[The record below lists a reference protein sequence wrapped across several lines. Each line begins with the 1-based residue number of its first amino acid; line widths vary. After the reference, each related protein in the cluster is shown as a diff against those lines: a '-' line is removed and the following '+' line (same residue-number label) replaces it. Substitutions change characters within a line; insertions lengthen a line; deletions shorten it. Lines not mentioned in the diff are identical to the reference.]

1 MNNKLIIII
10 LLLLV
15 LSSYFIIKA
24 VNISKSNNKITKP
37 YSPKQPFD
45 TAWNTHDIKILQ
57 KIKIDNYFIY
67 DETLLGLL
75 KLDKFIPWNKNITI
89 AIPTTTSSSTGT
101 KIKNISTVNY
111 EIVNDKVIIRDK
123 FKNKDVEVDK
133 SIIFPLKNK
142 NNISYPNKP
151 EELLSIIYPYDWNN
165 LCKSMELD
173 KITNKKYNIFT
184 TSWNQMLN
192 KPSAQDLFDNTW
204 VINLTKREDRW
215 KSTQERLGK
224 INIHPKR
231 WNAIDATTNV
241 TRNIYKEVFE
251 KESSDHLT
259 LRELACYLSHYSL
272 WVELLD
278 KKVPYA
284 LILED
289 DIILPDITG
298 TIEFQKILDHSLGF
312 EILFFGHCLPLT
324 GVKRRFYDK
333 YSERG
338 SALCLHAY
346 AVSLYGLENLIKY
359 VNSNDV
365 VRQVDI
371 VTRNFC
377 ADRLCFLSQSK
388 KSTDDTKFWGEG
400 IIVQDRQSLGSDIGK
415 TD

>member
-1 MNNKLIIII
+1 MNSYKLIFLVLSIII
-10 LLLLV
+10 LLLATYLY
-15 LSSYFIIKA
+15 SSSSSIQKR
-24 VNISKSNNKITKP
+24 KP
-37 YSPKQPFD
+37 NQPFD
-45 TAWNTHDIKILQ
+45 NKWNTLNIDILQNIKIN
-57 KIKIDNYFIY
+57 NYFIY
-67 DETLLGLL
+67 DETLLGLV
-75 KLDKFIPWNKNITI
+75 KLNKFIPWNKNITI
-89 AIPTTTSSSTGT
+89 AIPTGTT
-101 KIKNISTVNY
+101 IKNKHISTVSY
-111 EIVNDKVIIRDK
+111 EIKENKVIINDKWKNTK
-123 FKNKDVEVDK
+123 FKIDND
-133 SIIFPLKNK
+133 IIFPLNK
-142 NNISYPNKP
+142 INDIFYPNKP
-151 EELLSIIYPYDWNN
+151 EKLLSIIYPYDWTN

-173 KITNKKYNIFT
+173 KMTNKKYNIFT
-184 TSWNQMLN
+184 SSWNQMISP
-192 KPSAQDLFDNTW
+192 PSAKDLFDNTW
-204 VINLTKREDRW
+204 VINLNKREDRW
-215 KSTQERLGK
+215 KSTQERLSK

-231 WNAIDATTNV
+231 WDAIDATTKV
-241 TRNIYKEVFE
+241 TRNIYKEVFN

-272 WVELLD
+272 WIELRN

-298 TIEFQKILDHSLGF
+298 VIDFQKVLDHSLGF

-324 GVKRRFYDK
+324 GHKRRFYDK

-346 AVSLYGLENLIKY
+346 AVSAHGLDNLIKY
-359 VNSNDV
+359 VNENDV

-388 KSTDDTKFWGEG
+388 KSTDDPKFWGEG
-400 IIVQDRQSLGSDIGK
+400 IIVQDRQSLGSDIGQ

>member
-1 MNNKLIIII
+1 MNYRLLII
-10 LLLLV
+10 
-15 LSSYFIIKA
+15 FIIVIIFVLYTCILFTHTSTFTNK
-24 VNISKSNNKITKP
+24 SKKNL
-37 YSPKQPFD
+37 KQPFD
-45 TAWNTHDIKILQ
+45 MKWNTLDIGILQ
-57 KIKIDNYFIY
+57 NIKTDKYFIY
-67 DETLLGLL
+67 DETLLGLV
-75 KLDKFIPWNKNITI
+75 KLNKFIPWNKNITI
-89 AIPTTTSSSTGT
+89 AIPEDI
-101 KIKNISTVNY
+101 KIKNKNISTVKY
-111 EIVNDKVIIRDK
+111 EIKENKVIITDK
-123 FKNKDVEVDK
+123 WKNTTFEIDNN
-133 SIIFPLKNK
+133 IIFPLKNI
-142 NNISYPNKP
+142 NNISYPNQP
-151 EELLSIIYPYDWNN
+151 EKLLSIIYPYDWNN

-184 TSWNQMLN
+184 TSWNQIISP
-192 KPSAQDLFDNTW
+192 PSAQDLFNNTW
-204 VINLTKREDRW
+204 VINLSKREDRW

-231 WNAIDATTNV
+231 WDAIDATTTV
-241 TRNIYKEVFE
+241 TRNIYKEVFD

-272 WVELLD
+272 WVDLLK

-298 TIEFQKILDHSLGF
+298 MIDFQKILDHSLGF

-324 GVKRRFYDK
+324 GHKRRFYDK
-333 YSERG
+333 YAERG

-346 AVSLYGLENLIKY
+346 AVSAHGLENLIKY
-359 VNSNDV
+359 VNENDV

-388 KSTDDTKFWGEG
+388 KSTDDPKFWGEG
-400 IIVQDRQSLGSDIGK
+400 IIVQDRQSLGSDIGQ

>member
-1 MNNKLIIII
+1 MNNKPIIII

-15 LSSYFIIKA
+15 VLSSYFILKA
-24 VNISKSNNKITKP
+24 TKRSKSIDNKP
-37 YSPKQPFD
+37 YTSTAKQVFD
-45 TAWNTHDIKILQ
+45 TEWNTHDIKILQ
-57 KIKIDNYFIY
+57 NLSVDNYFIY
-67 DETLLGLL
+67 DETLLGLV

-89 AIPTTTSSSTGT
+89 AIPTGSTDT
-101 KIKNISTVNY
+101 KIKNKNISTVKY
-111 EIVNDKVIIRDK
+111 EIVNDKVIITDK
-123 FKNKDVEVDK
+123 FKNKNFELDK

-241 TRNIYKEVFE
+241 TRSIYKEVFE
-251 KESSDHLT
+251 KESSEHLT

-272 WVELLD
+272 WVDLFE

-324 GVKRRFYDK
+324 GGKRRFYNK

-346 AVSLYGLENLIKY
+346 AVSLHGLENLIKY

-388 KSTDDTKFWGEG
+388 KSTDDPKFWGEG